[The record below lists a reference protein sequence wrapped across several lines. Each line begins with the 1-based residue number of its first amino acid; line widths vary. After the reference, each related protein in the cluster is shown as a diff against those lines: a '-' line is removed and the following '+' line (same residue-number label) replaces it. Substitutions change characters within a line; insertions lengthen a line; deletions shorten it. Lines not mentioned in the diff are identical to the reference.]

1 MLLPL
6 IAILATS
13 PATPP
18 AAAAQAPIGEEARAA
33 QLEPA
38 YLDFARAVE
47 KGINAHD
54 GDALDAHLDKD
65 ALFKKT
71 TEGVQVPANFA
82 AGFRKGLNQGSALG
96 FGKQLVSAFDEES
109 TFTLLR
115 ARAVK
120 GVPRAL
126 FRLVSTR
133 GLNYLDLELAK
144 DASGQVRVVDIY
156 PYVAGEF
163 LSETLRR
170 AYLAVAAEA
179 NQGLVDRLMGK
190 EQTYLK
196 NLPRMQAMQQAF
208 QAGKYEEALSIY
220 DQFPASFKNYKSVLL
235 LRLQSAAALSVQGEA
250 YAQAIADYEK
260 ALPNDPSVELVAF
273 DGYLLRKD
281 HAGAIRVLDR
291 LDRRV
296 RDPYLSV
303 LRGNVMLDKGDTA
316 EARRHYEAAI
326 TAEPTL
332 LVGHW
337 SLAGLALQEKQ
348 YKELGERLDA
358 IEATGLVHLNDLE
371 GTANYEG
378 FVKSPEY
385 KVWKKRRAARKK

>member
-6 IAILATS
+6 IALLAVT
-13 PATPP
+13 PAAPP
-18 AAAAQAPIGEEARAA
+18 AAAAQAPAGEESRAS
-33 QLEPA
+33 QLDPA
-38 YLDFARAVE
+38 YLAFAQAVE
-47 KGINAHD
+47 KGINAREA
-54 GDALDAHLDKD
+54 DALDAHIDKD
-65 ALFKKT
+65 AIFKKS
-71 TEGVQVPANFA
+71 TEGVQVPADFA
-82 AGFRKGLNQGSALG
+82 AGFKKGLQQGAALG
-96 FGKQLVSAFDEES
+96 FGKQLISTFNEES

-126 FRLVSTR
+126 FRSLSTR
-133 GLNYLDLELAK
+133 GLNYLDLELAR
-144 DASGQVRVVDIY
+144 DAKGQVRVVDIY

-163 LSETLRR
+163 ISETLRR
-170 AYLAVAAEA
+170 AYLAAAADA

-196 NLPRMQAMQQAF
+196 NLPRLQAMQKAF
-208 QAGKYEEALSIY
+208 QAGNHEEVLRLY
-220 DQFPASFKNYKSVLL
+220 GQLPAAFKTDKIVLL
-235 LRLQSAAALSVQGEA
+235 LRLQAAAALSLEGEA

-260 ALPNDPSVELVAF
+260 ALPNDPSVELVSF

-281 HAGAIRVLDR
+281 HAGAIRAMDK

-316 EARRHYEAAI
+316 EARRHYVAAV

-358 IEATGLVHLNDLE
+358 IEATGLVQLNDLE
-371 GTANYEG
+371 GVAEYQG

-385 KVWKKRRAARKK
+385 KAWKKRRAAKK

>member
-6 IAILATS
+6 IALLAT
-13 PATPP
+13 AP
-18 AAAAQAPIGEEARAA
+18 AAPAPAADPAPQGEEARGAR
-33 QLEPA
+33 LEPA
-38 YLDFARAVE
+38 YLDFAQAVE
-47 KGINAHD
+47 KGINARN
-54 GDALDAHLDKD
+54 GEALDAHIDRE
-65 ALFKKT
+65 AIFKRST
-71 TEGVQVPANFA
+71 AGVQVPPDFA
-82 AGFRKGLNQGSALG
+82 AGFKKGLQQGATLG
-96 FGKQLVSAFDEES
+96 FGKQLVAAFDEES

-115 ARAVK
+115 TRSVK

-126 FRLVSTR
+126 FRSVSTR
-133 GLNYLDLELAK
+133 GLNYLDLELAR

-156 PYVAGEF
+156 PYVSGEF
-163 LSETLRR
+163 ITETLRR
-170 AYLAVAAEA
+170 AYLSAAA
-179 NQGLVDRLMGK
+179 DAKLNLVDRLMGK

-196 NLPRMQAMQQAF
+196 NLPRLQAMQQAF
-208 QAGKYEEALSIY
+208 QAGKHEEVLRLHGELPAAL
-220 DQFPASFKNYKSVLL
+220 KNEKVALL
-235 LRLQSAAALSVQGEA
+235 LRLQSAAAISIEGEA

-260 ALPNDPSVELVAF
+260 ALPNDPSVELVSF

-281 HAGAIRVLDR
+281 HAGAIRAMDK

-316 EARRHYEAAI
+316 EARRHYVAAI

-358 IEATGLVHLNDLE
+358 IEATGLVQLNDVATVPE
-371 GTANYEG
+371 YAG

-385 KVWKKRRAARKK
+385 KVWKKRRAAKK